1 MVERGLCSTPQGLRG
16 IQLRE
21 DEKTTV
27 ELNLTKDEAMHIQ
40 SLLSWTKVALRY
52 DDNEKKIIEKG
63 LHKIRKA
70 VD

>member
-1 MVERGLCSTPQGLRG
+1 M
-16 IQLRE
+16 RE

-52 DDNEKKIIEKG
+52 DDNEKKIVEKV